1 MNSASAE
8 TQNPKQN
15 NIADTHKK
23 LLIYYSHPIK
33 TYGTA
38 KEIRSLKLLEYKFS
52 KFTIIN
58 PKDYRFTGMRE
69 YLELEAQCS
78 IFAYHNSLN
87 GRITKG
93 VALERLLAFMIGIP
107 IYRIGSRIT
116 KESIH
121 VISYSEGILSDH
133 DYAMVNQILE
143 GLP

>member
-8 TQNPKQN
+8 TQNPDRN
-15 NIADTHKK
+15 NITDTHKK

-38 KEIRSLKLLEYKFS
+38 KEIRSIELLQNKFYKYS
-52 KFTIIN
+52 IIN
-58 PKDYRFTGMRE
+58 PNDYRFPGMQG
-69 YLELEAQCS
+69 YLELESQCT

-107 IYRIGSRIT
+107 IYRIGLGIT
-116 KESIH
+116 RENIH
-121 VISYSEGILSDH
+121 VISYPEGLLSDH